1 MNIKYQEERVVEI
14 LELLNESK
22 KQLINSKNIVEK
34 EMATMKN
41 LTTKI
46 NVEDLY
52 LLNLYSGLIEKIDGE
67 ILSINNMKRM
77 PVSPMARF

>member
-1 MNIKYQEERVVEI
+1 MNIKYQEDKVIEI

-22 KQLINSKNIVEK
+22 KQLINSKNIVEN
-34 EMATMKN
+34 EMTTMKN

-67 ILSINNMKRM
+67 ILSINNMKKIIEEN
-77 PVSPMARF
+77 AK

>member
-1 MNIKYQEERVVEI
+1 MNVKYQEDKVIEI

-22 KQLINSKNIVEK
+22 KQLINSKNIVEN
-34 EMATMKN
+34 EMTTMKN

-67 ILSINNMKRM
+67 IVSINNMKKIIEGN
-77 PVSPMARF
+77 AK

>member
-1 MNIKYQEERVVEI
+1 MNIKYQEDKVIEI

-22 KQLINSKNIVEK
+22 KQLINSKNIVEN
-34 EMATMKN
+34 EMTTMKN

-52 LLNLYSGLIEKIDGE
+52 LLNLYSGLIEKLDGE
-67 ILSINNMKRM
+67 ILSINNMKKIIEEN
-77 PVSPMARF
+77 AK